1 MAAAETRE
9 GISYQPEIG
18 LTHDAA
24 DELIPPPTRGLRPDP
39 VSVPHTNAVFY
50 DLEATGLCNPFSICL
65 AYEPRSEKTSL
76 QGFRQSSMQA
86 DLYGL
91 RKRLKA

>member
-39 VSVPHTNAVFY
+39 VSVPMQYSLTWS
-50 DLEATGLCNPFSICL
+50 GLQDYVIHF
-65 AYEPRSEKTSL
+65 
-76 QGFRQSSMQA
+76 QFV
-86 DLYGL
+86 
-91 RKRLKA
+91 